1 MRYTKEELLTLVR
14 DGSPLTRGQKV
25 TLTILLSL
33 PAILAQLTSTIMQY
47 IDASMVGSLGAAAS
61 ASIGLVS
68 TTIWLFGG
76 LCTAAATGFAVQVAH
91 KIGAKDNDSARQV
104 LREGIT
110 SIIIFG
116 LGLLTIGCL
125 IAPALPR
132 WLGGSTEITS
142 DASIYF
148 AIYALMLP
156 VLAMNS
162 LASSMLRCSGNI
174 IVPSVLSATMCVL
187 DVIFN
192 YLLIFPTHIVN
203 IFGFDLSIWGANLK
217 VTGAALGTALAVI
230 VTCCMMVFYLV
241 RHCPSLCLREHIGS
255 FRPTKV
261 CLQEAFRIGG
271 PMGSERALFCGA
283 QILTTIIVAPL
294 GTFAIAA
301 NSFAITAESLCYMPG
316 FGIGEAATTL
326 IGQSMGAKRR
336 DLCHSFSRITV
347 ALGITVMSLTGIIM
361 YMSAPLMMSM
371 LSPVTEVQLLGTEA
385 LRIEAWTE
393 PLYGASIVAYGVF
406 VGAGDTFI
414 PCCMNLFSIW
424 AVRLTLAAI
433 LAPMYGLAGV
443 WIAMAIELS
452 FRGIIFL
459 IRLRW
464 GNWLKIKQ
472 NNNK

>member
-1 MRYTKEELLTLVR
+1 MRYTKEELLTRVR
-14 DGSPLTRGQKV
+14 DGITLTRGQKV
-25 TLTILLSL
+25 MLTIMLSM
-33 PAILAQLTSTIMQY
+33 PAILAQLTSTMMQY

-76 LCTAAATGFAVQVAH
+76 LCTAAATGFSVQVAH
-91 KIGAKDNDSARQV
+91 RIGAKDNDSAKQI
-104 LREGIT
+104 LRESIT
-110 SIIIFG
+110 SITIFG
-116 LGLLTIGCL
+116 LGLMTIGIV
-125 IAPALPR
+125 IAPALPG
-132 WLGGSTEITS
+132 WLGGGTDIAS

-148 AIYALMLP
+148 GIYAMMIP
-156 VLAMNS
+156 ILAMNS
-162 LASSMLRCSGNI
+162 LAGSMLRCSGNI
-174 IVPSVLSATMCVL
+174 IVPSILSATMCVL
-187 DVIFN
+187 DVTFN
-192 YLLIFPTHIVN
+192 YLLIFPTHTVSIC
-203 IFGFDLSIWGANLK
+203 GLDLTIWGAGLK
-217 VTGAALGTALAVI
+217 VAGAALGTAAAVL
-230 VTCCMMVFYLV
+230 VTCMMMVFYLV
-241 RHCPSLCLREHIGS
+241 RRCPALSLREHKGSFAPTRACLRE
-255 FRPTKV
+255 
-261 CLQEAFRIGG
+261 AFHIGG

-283 QILTTIIVAPL
+283 QILSTVIVAPL

-326 IGQSMGAKRR
+326 IGQSIGAKRR

-347 ALGITVMSLTGIIM
+347 TMGIAIMTLTGIIM
-361 YMSAPLMMSM
+361 YVAAPMMMSM
-371 LSPVTEVQLLGTEA
+371 LSPVVEVQELGIEA
-385 LRIEAWTE
+385 LRIEAWAE

-433 LAPMYGLAGV
+433 LAPIYGLAGV

-459 IRLRW
+459 IRLRR
-464 GNWLKIKQ
+464 GNWMRKAKA
-472 NNNK
+472 K